1 MLGLLWTIPALPILG
16 FLILALCGR
25 QLERHF
31 SALVGAGSVG
41 LAFLAT
47 LAVGA
52 SFLLSPPEGHTYTQ
66 SLGTWM
72 SVGSFAPGFSF
83 QLDALSLLMI
93 FVVTGVGFL
102 IHVYAIEY
110 MIGDADFARFFACMN
125 LFVSAMLIL
134 VLADNLLLLYL
145 GWEGVGLCSF
155 LLIGFWYR
163 DPANVRAANKAFIT
177 TRIGDVFLAIGLFL
191 LYKSVG
197 SLDIPTVLAHA
208 KNGFGGD
215 PDIAFYASLLLLGG
229 AIGKSGQLPLQVWL
243 PDAMAG
249 PTPVSALIHA
259 ATMVT
264 AGVYLI
270 ARMHGVFL
278 EAPEVMHYVA
288 YIGAATMLIAGL
300 SALAQRDIKRVLA
313 YSTVSQI
320 GYMFLALGMGA
331 WGAAM
336 LHFMTH
342 AFFKALLFMAAG
354 WVIVGCHHEQDM
366 FHMGGLRKRLPTAFW
381 TMLVGSLSLAAVPL
395 ISSGFYSKD
404 LILWQVWSAGGVGHQ
419 LWIAG
424 LVGAFLTALY
434 TTRMMILVFFGKPHE
449 HAHYSA
455 QPGQFMRVPL
465 VVLAVLATV
474 GGFVELPGTLAHF
487 TPFSEF
493 LGTALPLPAHHGDPA
508 DEARLQGIAALVVFA
523 GITTGVLLFGPL
535 RGMTR
540 SVVASPVVSPL
551 RALLAS
557 GCGFDAI
564 YAALILW
571 PYRMLAGLLRGDAIN
586 GLYGAITVM
595 AMTGNGLL
603 AQTQTGKLR
612 WYMMGVALG
621 AVVTI
626 AVAVLL

>member
-16 FLILALCGR
+16 FLILALYGAKMGR
-25 QLERHF
+25 QY
-31 SALVGAGSVG
+31 AGAVGAGSIG

-47 LAVGA
+47 LAVG
-52 SFLLSPPEGHTYTQ
+52 SGLLLSPPEGHAYTQ
-66 SLGTWM
+66 TLGTWM
-72 SVGSFAPGFSF
+72 SVGAFAPSF
-83 QLDALSLLMI
+83 GLHLDALSLLMI

-102 IHVYAIEY
+102 IHIYAIEY
-110 MIGDADFARFFACMN
+110 MISDASFARFFACMN
-125 LFVSAMLIL
+125 LFVGAMLIL

-145 GWEGVGLCSF
+145 GWEGVGLCSY
-155 LLIGFWYR
+155 LLIGFWYQ

-177 TRIGDVFLAIGLFL
+177 TRIGDVFLALGLFL
-191 LYKSVG
+191 LFTQVG
-197 SLDIPTVLAHA
+197 SLDIQTILGHA
-208 KNGFGGD
+208 ENGFSGNKE
-215 PDIAFYASLLLLGG
+215 IATIAALLLLGG

-288 YIGAATMLIAGL
+288 YIGAATMIIAGI

-313 YSTVSQI
+313 YSTISQI

-354 WVIVGCHHEQDM
+354 WVIVSCHHEQNM

-381 TMLVGSLSLAAVPL
+381 SMLVGSLSLAAVPF
-395 ISSGFYSKD
+395 ISSGYYSKD
-404 LILWQVWSAGGVGHQ
+404 FILWQVWTSGDTGKS
-419 LWIAG
+419 LWIVG
-424 LVGAFLTALY
+424 LVGAFITALY
-434 TTRMMILVFFGKPHE
+434 TTRMMVLVFFGKPHA

-455 QPGQFMRVPL
+455 QPGNFMRMPL

-474 GGFVELPGTLAHF
+474 GGFVELPGTMGHF
-487 TPFSEF
+487 TPFSDF
-493 LGTALPLPAHHGDPA
+493 IGTALPVAAHHGSVA
-508 DEARLQGIAALVVFA
+508 DEGRLQNIAMLIVFGGIGL
-523 GITTGVLLFGPL
+523 GVLLFGPL
-535 RGMTR
+535 RPMTAR
-540 SVVASPVVSPL
+540 VVAFPL
-551 RALLAS
+551 VAPFRSFLAS

-564 YAALILW
+564 YKLLLLW
-571 PYRMLAGLLRGDAIN
+571 PYQLLASVLRGDAFN
-586 GLYGAITVM
+586 GLYGAITATAM
-595 AMTGNGLL
+595 AGNGLL
-603 AQTQTGKLR
+603 ASTQTGKLR